1 MYTFQTKNSS
11 TEQYKSGAQLAAGV
25 YHADVVGMNETTSRS
40 GNPMVEVLVQVLDGQ
55 VQLKDY
61 LTLSTE
67 AAWKIEQF
75 LASTGKKFGK
85 GETITFEPQSCLG
98 AHVVVETYN
107 ERGDKGG
114 VFPRIRRFIQ
124 ASMHKD
130 FPRAGFV
137 FGAEDLKLRGLDS
150 DGCSTSLRPYGATP
164 RQAAAPRAS
173 TPPQSKVPPAQ
184 GADALLPHED
194 EDDIPF

>member
-1 MYTFQTKNSS
+1 
-11 TEQYKSGAQLAAGV
+11 
-25 YHADVVGMNETTSRS
+25 
-40 GNPMVEVLVQVLDGQ
+40 MVEVLVQVLDGQ

-137 FGAEDLKLRGLDS
+137 FGEDDLKSRGLDS
-150 DGCSTSLRPYGATP
+150 DGCSTAVR
-164 RQAAAPRAS
+164 APRANGPQYRQEPVPRTS
-173 TPPQSKVPPAQ
+173 TPMQSKVPPAQ
-184 GADALLPHED
+184 GADALLPHES